1 MFINPDNQYH
11 RGNVRSSDGK
21 LFWAYQRK
29 NWPDGRKTVY
39 EYWVTPER
47 FKSLDKNQESH
58 RIKPESRAR
67 QNKYC
72 SEWAKKHKERIA
84 KVKAEY
90 RQRPEIKERS
100 RKYHAEYR
108 KNPSNKEKF
117 AYWRSRH
124 KRDPEAAAKKKAYLA
139 QYYANPEVKKRIA
152 ERRRRNENL
161 KRLNDPA
168 FLLKKRTRCRIYKA
182 LHRKNISKSTRTVD
196 LVGCSYAFLKEHI
209 EKQFRDGMAWDRL
222 GSFHIDHIRP
232 LASFDLTNP
241 EQLKAAFHWKNL
253 QPLTPE
259 ENIKKRDRLDWC
271 HSENITFDSAGSG
284 C

>member
-1 MFINPDNQYH
+1 MFFNHDNQYH
-11 RGNVRSSDGK
+11 RGDVRPSDGK
-21 LFWAYQRK
+21 VFWAYQRK

-47 FKSLDKNQESH
+47 FKSLDKNQENH
-58 RIKPESRAR
+58 RIKPENRAK
-67 QNKYC
+67 QNKYY

-84 KVKAEY
+84 KVKATY
-90 RQRPEIKERS
+90 KQRPEIKERN

-108 KNPSNKEKF
+108 KNPANKEKF

-124 KRDPEAAAKKKAYLA
+124 KRDPEAAAKKKAYLD

-152 ERRRRNENL
+152 ERRRKNENL

-182 LHRKNISKSTRTVD
+182 LHRKNISKSTTTVD
-196 LVGCSYAFLKEHI
+196 LIGCSYAFLKEHI
-209 EKQFRDGMAWDRL
+209 ENKFRDGMAWNKL

-232 LASFDLTNP
+232 LSSFDLTDP
-241 EQLKAAFHWKNL
+241 EQLKAAFNWTNL

-259 ENIKKRDRLDWC
+259 ENIEKRDRLDWRC
-271 HSENITFDSAGSG
+271 PQNIAFDYTRSE

>member
-1 MFINPDNQYH
+1 MRQ
-11 RGNVRSSDGK
+11 SDGK

-29 NWPDGRKTVY
+29 KWPDGRKTVY

-47 FKSLDKNQESH
+47 FKSLDKNQENH
-58 RIKPESRAR
+58 RIKPENRAK
-67 QNKYC
+67 QNKYY
-72 SEWAKKHKERIA
+72 SGWAKKHKERIA
-84 KVKAEY
+84 KVKAAY
-90 RQRPEIKERS
+90 KQRPEIKERN

-108 KNPSNKEKF
+108 KNPANKEKF

-139 QYYANPEVKKRIA
+139 QYYANPEVKKRIS

-209 EKQFRDGMAWDRL
+209 EKQFRDGMAWDKL

-232 LASFDLTNP
+232 LSSFDLTDP
-241 EQLKAAFHWKNL
+241 EQLRTAFHWTNL

-259 ENIKKRDRLDWC
+259 ENMEKRDRLDWRC
-271 HSENITFDSAGSG
+271 HKNIAFDSTRSG

>member
-1 MFINPDNQYH
+1 MFVNPDNQYH
-11 RGNVRSSDGK
+11 RGDVRPSDGK
-21 LFWAYQRK
+21 LFWAYQTSK
-29 NWPDGRKTVY
+29 KSDGTSKRS

-47 FKSLDKNQESH
+47 FKLLDIKCSGY
-58 RIKPESRAR
+58 RSKPEARAR

-90 RQRPEIKERS
+90 RQRPEIKERN

-108 KNPSNKEKF
+108 KNPANKEKF

-139 QYYANPEVKKRIA
+139 KYYANPEVKKKIA
-152 ERRRRNENL
+152 ERRRKNENL

-209 EKQFRDGMAWDRL
+209 EKQFRDGMAWDNL
-222 GSFHIDHIRP
+222 GSFHIDHILP
-232 LASFDLTNP
+232 LSSFDLTDP
-241 EQLKAAFHWKNL
+241 EQLKAAFHWTNL

-259 ENIKKRDRLDWC
+259 ENMEKRDRLDWC
-271 HSENITFDSAGSG
+271 HSQNNAFDSARSE